1 MVNPVRNSG
10 DSEETQ
16 KEVIS
21 NGVKSMINKKKNKK
35 RRIYLDYAAT
45 TPVDSRVVK
54 TMLPYFT
61 TRFGNP
67 VSSLHSFGQE
77 AKEVLEKSREMIAC
91 VLGAKSREIIFTAS
105 ATESNNTV
113 LKGIAFANRNKGNH
127 IIISSI
133 EHDCI
138 LNSAKWL
145 QSQGFEVEKLP
156 VDKYGLVNLKDVKKA
171 IRKNTILISII
182 HANNEIGTIEP
193 IKEIGRICRENGVYF
208 HTDAAQSFGKIPID
222 VNKINVDLLTASS
235 HKIYGPKGA
244 ALLFVRE
251 GVKIEPLLHGGE
263 QEFGLRSSTVNIPAI
278 VGFAKAVEICQK
290 EIEKETQR
298 LTKLRNQLIKRVLK
312 KVSASYL
319 NGHLKKRLPN
329 NANFWFKFI
338 EGESIVVALD
348 SYGIASSTGSA
359 CSSQKLKPSH
369 VLLACGL
376 KPSQAH
382 GSLRLSLGRWTK
394 EKDIDYILEILPKV
408 IKKLRKIS
416 PFK

>member
-1 MVNPVRNSG
+1 LVNPVRNSG